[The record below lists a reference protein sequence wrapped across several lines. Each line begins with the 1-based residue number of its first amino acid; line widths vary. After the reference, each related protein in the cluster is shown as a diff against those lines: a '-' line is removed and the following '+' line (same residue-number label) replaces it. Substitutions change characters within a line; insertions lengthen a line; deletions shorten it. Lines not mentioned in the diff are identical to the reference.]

1 MPKPAA
7 NPRLFVVPRRPKF
20 KRPDPPKRS
29 VESTEQEWIQT
40 HFDLDALLDD
50 EGAENAWPPDPNR
63 RCSHS
68 THPVR
73 DRLSSDGQD
82 RRPPFRSQDSRYR
95 RLPRAEILS
104 VPHKPRAPNDD
115 A

>member
-29 VESTEQEWIQT
+29 VESTEQEWVQT

-50 EGAENAWPPDPNR
+50 EGGENA
-63 RCSHS
+63 
-68 THPVR
+68 
-73 DRLSSDGQD
+73 
-82 RRPPFRSQDSRYR
+82 
-95 RLPRAEILS
+95 
-104 VPHKPRAPNDD
+104 
-115 A
+115 